1 MLFYTQL
8 IFIKPGKEKI
18 FHSFEDKVIPFLSR
32 YNGKL
37 MYRLRPQESDYI
49 EINDDAPYEIHLVSF
64 QAKQDFLDYANDP
77 SRQQYLEMKNESV
90 EKIVLIEGKTL

>member
-1 MLFYTQL
+1 
-8 IFIKPGKEKI
+8 
-18 FHSFEDKVIPFLSR
+18 
-32 YNGKL
+32 